1 MATLYITEMPQVGSI
16 GIGFAS
22 APGMPGLVEQSIS
35 IGGVSVQSA
44 AFAAGTRLIM
54 VNTDAT
60 CSLAFGANPQAVT
73 TAHRMAINETRF
85 YAVNPTQKVAVIANI

>member
-1 MATLYITEMPQVGSI
+1 MATLYITESRQVGSI
-16 GIGFAS
+16 GVNFAS
-22 APGMPGLVEQSIS
+22 APGMPPITEQAVAV
-35 IGGVSVQSA
+35 GGVSTQSA
-44 AFAAGTRLIM
+44 AFSVNTNLIM

-85 YAVNPTQKVAVIANI
+85 YAVVPGQKVAVIANI